1 MNCIIYGTKCE
12 YTTAWPQQG
21 EKRKHVPE
29 QLGNGRSRSRKKQ
42 RASDDE
48 EEKEARSA
56 HSRSPTADEEERLEA
71 ECSGH
76 SVTDAAD
83 PINHLPDR
91 AAEVEL
97 EEKGIISAERDPL
110 TVLVHDRLGKELVH
124 FLTPMMTGVEHED
137 DVGESLEDAG
147 LPPPQV
153 TEALIDAYFD
163 NIHPLYP
170 IIDESSFRIQLQ
182 QYYESL
188 QHVDRLWLLLVKIMM
203 CTAAAACHDAP
214 SLGHDIRRL
223 REQLFSQVTCS
234 SYLIYNQ
241 AGLRNTQVLTLISLY
256 SIQMKKLN
264 TAWLWVRWCI
274 RMQTHWHSAKQ
285 RTIKEPVDV
294 LALKDMVMW
303 TSFMIESHLALTQF
317 RDDGRLLESKMKSPS
332 DEVKKKYPVFC
343 HRLALARLTQRFT
356 RLGVDS
362 PAGPIA
368 FTERFEQVY
377 SSILSWKDSV
387 PVRTL
392 KFADWKRADYPVLQI
407 GYQPEGDIFAE
418 REEYQCVLFMH
429 LEYHT
434 LLLAMFTALGAAS
447 RLSPKKELKAS
458 SRVRN
463 QIAIRISNARR
474 LLANINSITD
484 TAHLQPCVSSWLNA
498 VQILSPFSFLYSH
511 IMRRPS
517 LLSTRSDL
525 DLLYSATRHF
535 RQYMNDTPRNKNIA
549 ALITSMYDAAAKFV
563 SQSRAGGPLS
573 GPQTCTPGDLADHYS
588 DFPGENSTASTTTT
602 KGRLASMGGMDSLKS
617 VMNTPTGEAG
627 EFDYSPTVDGSVD
640 HTGGAG
646 GLELNTS
653 FPVHIPGV
661 YAPYGSYSAGGHD
674 FRMHSHSHDHG
685 GGGGGGLGGGGNGMG
700 IGSSGGGAEIAWLA
714 SAAGH
719 GHGNGQGNVQGNTLP
734 GVNSIGLGL
743 GSTGNSWDDWFWGNH
758 EGGRG
763 GTV

>member
-12 YTTAWPQQG
+12 YTTAWPQQA
-21 EKRKHVPE
+21 EKRKDAPE
-29 QLGNGRSRSRKKQ
+29 QNGNGRSRSRKKQ
-42 RASDDE
+42 RISDDE
-48 EEKEARSA
+48 DEKEAPST
-56 HSRSPTADEEERLEA
+56 HSRSPTAEEEERLEA
-71 ECSGH
+71 ECSAQ

-83 PINHLPDR
+83 PINSLPDR

-97 EEKGIISAERDPL
+97 EEKGIISSERDPL

-137 DVGESLEDAG
+137 DIGESLEDTG

-163 NIHPLYP
+163 NVHPLYP

-214 SLGHDIRRL
+214 SLGHDIKGL
-223 REQLFSQVTCS
+223 REQLFVQAISS

-241 AGLRNTQVLTLISLY
+241 AGLRNTQILILISLY

-274 RMQTHWHSAKQ
+274 RMQTHWSHGRQ
-285 RTIKEPVDV
+285 RSMKEPLDV
-294 LALKDMVMW
+294 VALKDMVLW

-317 RDDGRLLESKMKSPS
+317 RDDGRLLEAKLKAPS
-332 DEVKKKYPVFC
+332 EEVKRKYPVFC

-362 PAGPIA
+362 PAGPTV
-368 FTERFEQVY
+368 FTDRFEQVY
-377 SSILSWKDSV
+377 ASILTWKDSV
-387 PVRTL
+387 P
-392 KFADWKRADYPVLQI
+392 I

-447 RLSPKKELKAS
+447 RLAPKEKTKAS

-474 LLANINSITD
+474 LLTNINSITD

-498 VQILSPFSFLYSH
+498 IQILSPFSFLYSH

-535 RQYMNDTPRNKNIA
+535 RQFMNDSARNKNIA
-549 ALITSMYDAAAKFV
+549 TLITSMYDAAAKFV
-563 SQSRAGGPLS
+563 SQSRAAGALP
-573 GPQTCTPGDLADHYS
+573 GPQTCTPGALADHFS
-588 DFPGENSTASTTTT
+588 DLPGENNNSSNNNNNNN
-602 KGRLASMGGMDSLKS
+602 KRRLTDVSALAGLNNNS
-617 VMNTPTGEAG
+617 VNSNTNTNTPVGEPG
-627 EFDYSPTVDGSVD
+627 EFDYSPTVDGSLD
-640 HTGGAG
+640 QHGGAG
-646 GLELNTS
+646 ALELNTS
-653 FPVHIPGV
+653 FPVHMPGA
-661 YAPYGSYSAGGHD
+661 YTPYSAYSGGGHD
-674 FRMHSHSHDHG
+674 FRMHAHDARFCKRNGFDITHSEEKRGKWEHI
-685 GGGGGGLGGGGNGMG
+685 L
-700 IGSSGGGAEIAWLA
+700 
-714 SAAGH
+714 
-719 GHGNGQGNVQGNTLP
+719 
-734 GVNSIGLGL
+734 SISDAPLQP
-743 GSTGNSWDDWFWGNH
+743 
-758 EGGRG
+758 
-763 GTV
+763 